1 MTIHHDKMAYG
12 KLAKTSEELSEE
24 KLAEMLKKLNSEE
37 EESAEEDTKSDKIPS
52 KK

>member
-1 MTIHHDKMAYG
+1 MAIHHDKMAYG

-24 KLAEMLKKLNSEE
+24 KLAEMLKRLNSEE
-37 EESAEEDTKSDKIPS
+37 EESSEEDTKSDKIPS

>member
-24 KLAEMLKKLNSEE
+24 KLAEMLKRLGSEE
-37 EESAEEDTKSDKIPS
+37 CEEDKQNSAEDKKSGK
-52 KK
+52 